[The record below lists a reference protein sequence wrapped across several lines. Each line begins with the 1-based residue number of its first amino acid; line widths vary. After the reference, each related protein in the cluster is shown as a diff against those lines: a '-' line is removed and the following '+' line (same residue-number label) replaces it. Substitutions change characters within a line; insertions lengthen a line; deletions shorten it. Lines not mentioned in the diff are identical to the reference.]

1 MASILLINDNKIVSR
16 LLQLSSD
23 KHGYLLEERTDIDP
37 SRDYYDIVLVD
48 SDSYTPERIET
59 LKSKITFGK
68 IGYIGV
74 KKEEV
79 PQGFDMHLDKPFLP
93 SDFVAMI
100 EESMQTVSIP
110 DTSTN
115 PETMENRQE
124 EKILSEEI
132 DLEDETLS
140 LSLSEEEAETPVEE
154 KLQDET
160 AVVDETEEGLESLE
174 ELESLEG
181 LDEFDLDETKPHSEE
196 RQQENTEEEN
206 GLSEKEIASTEDAL
220 KELDALD
227 EELDDLE
234 NIDLALDSSAVMS
247 TGVAE
252 QYLEETPPLEEN
264 TDVPELPEEVETPS
278 SESSD
283 LTSPSLG
290 AAAAAAAVVGAEM
303 LHSDETQEEEQ
314 ESEEIPVKEK
324 VESSLDTLESSE
336 DIEHESDYIEE
347 EITTEKLANE
357 FDTLNEEEVL
367 KALQNEQE
375 ENEQKPEEKA
385 ETAESS
391 EKEATLAAAAA
402 ASVAAL
408 SEEHPKEEILHEEI
422 VTEGEETMVEA
433 NDVEKWIRDAVA
445 KAITPEMI
453 KEALDGMEINVTLNF
468 TKKEG

>member
-1 MASILLINDNKIVSR
+1 MASIFLINDNKIVSR

-23 KHGYLLEERTDIDP
+23 KHGYLLEEKTDIEP

-48 SDSYTPERIET
+48 SDSYSPERIET

-79 PQGFDMHLDKPFLP
+79 PEGFDMHLDKPFLP

-100 EESMQTVSIP
+100 EESMQTVTLPGPS
-110 DTSTN
+110 DQ
-115 PETMENRQE
+115 PETEEKVQE
-124 EKILSEEI
+124 EKVLSEEI
-132 DLEDETLS
+132 NLEDETLS
-140 LSLSEEEAETPVEE
+140 LSIAEEEAENAAEE
-154 KLQDET
+154 KLQTETAIADET
-160 AVVDETEEGLESLE
+160 QEGLESLE

-181 LDEFDLDETKPHSEE
+181 LDEFDLDETSLPEE
-196 RQQENTEEEN
+196 TPPAAAEEEN

-252 QYLEETPPLEEN
+252 QYLEETPPLEESG
-264 TDVPELPEEVETPS
+264 DLPELSKESQTS
-278 SESSD
+278 SPD
-283 LTSPSLG
+283 LASASIG
-290 AAAAAAAVVGAEM
+290 AAAAAAAVAGAEM
-303 LHSDETQEEEQ
+303 LHADEEKEEESEAE
-314 ESEEIPVKEK
+314 ESPVEEKI
-324 VESSLDTLESSE
+324 ESSLDTLESSE

-357 FDTLNEEEVL
+357 FETLNEEEVL

-375 ENEQKPEEKA
+375 ENEPKPEEKT
-385 ETAESS
+385 EPAESS
-391 EKEATLAAAAA
+391 EKEASLAAAAA

-408 SEEHPKEEILHEEI
+408 SEEQPKEEILHEEI

-468 TKKEG
+468 MKKEG